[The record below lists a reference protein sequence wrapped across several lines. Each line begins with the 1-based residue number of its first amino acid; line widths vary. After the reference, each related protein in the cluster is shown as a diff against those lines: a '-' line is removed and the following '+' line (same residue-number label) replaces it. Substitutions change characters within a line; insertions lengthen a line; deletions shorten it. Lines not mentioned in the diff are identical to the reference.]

1 MKNIVKVISLVLVFS
16 SFSLAQTSYIRNDG
30 ANSTPSTANIIGNG
44 DKQISLGSVDSQG
57 KIFINAGAG
66 ATSLGKTVAT
76 AAASSTYGTG
86 DVGVPAVALIQNSL
100 AQGSGESDGRYG
112 VLKRNVSGGLFVAG
126 SQVEDAVA
134 GSGDAGVFT
143 LGVAN
148 ESATALA
155 ANGDY
160 IAQSLTTAGQALG
173 IPMYNSNVLDARQL
187 GKLEDA
193 VAGNGDAI
201 VAVGGVQ
208 RAGDNNTAADGDYS
222 PITLGMRGEQI
233 TSLASA
239 NAMFHSCGTATGVT
253 SDVEIVAAIAGQRH
267 YVTSITCSNS
277 SATVATNLNFKD
289 GATTRAVGGVSQ
301 MATTSNGSFAISSS
315 LPLIRGTVN
324 TAINFNTAV
333 AVTST
338 VCCAAGYTSAN

>member
-57 KIFINAGAG
+57 KVFINPGTGA
-66 ATSLGKTVAT
+66 ASLGKA
-76 AAASSTYGTG
+76 
-86 DVGVPAVALIQNSL
+86 
-100 AQGSGESDGRYG
+100 
-112 VLKRNVSGGLFVAG
+112 
-126 SQVEDAVA
+126 EDAVA

-148 ESATALA
+148 ESATSLA
-155 ANGDY
+155 TNGDY
-160 IAQSLTTAGQALG
+160 IAQSLTTGGQALG
-173 IPMYNSNVLDARQL
+173 IPMYNLNVLDSRQL

-208 RAGDNNTAADGDYS
+208 RAGDNNSAADGDYS
-222 PITLGMRGEQI
+222 PFTLGMRGEQI

-253 SDVEIVAAIAGQRH
+253 SNVEIVAAIAGQRH
-267 YVTSITCSNS
+267 YVTAITCSNS

-338 VCCAAGYTSAN
+338 VCCASGYTSAN